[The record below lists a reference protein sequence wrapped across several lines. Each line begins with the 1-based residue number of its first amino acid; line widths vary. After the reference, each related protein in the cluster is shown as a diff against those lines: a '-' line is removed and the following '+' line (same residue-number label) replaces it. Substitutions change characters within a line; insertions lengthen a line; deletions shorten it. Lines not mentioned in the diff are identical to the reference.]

1 MERYL
6 LRGTVHLDCA
16 ALGRC
21 SSRKVSR
28 VQRNATAHAYI
39 LNSSALVSSTL
50 TSSEFWHGYVDGT
63 LSPKNYDK
71 TLKQWTNMF
80 GVGTT
85 PTSSKKD
92 ITERNYRADDFGSS
106 VEGIAFL
113 RI

>member
-1 MERYL
+1 MEQYL

-16 ALGRC
+16 AQGRC

-28 VQRNATAHAYI
+28 VQRNATAHAYS

-50 TSSEFWHGYVDGT
+50 TSEFWHGDVDGT
-63 LSPKNYDK
+63 LSPKNYDG
-71 TLKQWTNMF
+71 TLKEWTNMF
-80 GVGTT
+80 GIGTT

-92 ITERNYRADDFGSS
+92 IPKRNYRADDFGSS